1 MAARRNYL
9 GVRCVPKIATRLIEL
24 SVCLQDR
31 HGHVILFPDWFY
43 RKQTCVE
50 KLLVAIAYVEIF
62 NIGLKVILYGLDIA
76 IVRAV
81 AE

>member
-1 MAARRNYL
+1 M
-9 GVRCVPKIATRLIEL
+9 
-24 SVCLQDR
+24 
-31 HGHVILFPDWFY
+31 
-43 RKQTCVE
+43 
-50 KLLVAIAYVEIF
+50 AIAYVEIF